1 MAVCATIFQEL
12 WQFTALFCI
21 IAQIHLTQVYSGI
34 FPANALRARATTP
47 CQGKIFPNPVSKKN
61 SRPGISARTGIYF
74 CFDYN
79 REHYGRATGEATAVP
94 LIFILSYVTSRK
106 RPV

>member
-47 CQGKIFPNPVSKKN
+47 CQGKIFPNPVSKKKIPVQA
-61 SRPGISARTGIYF
+61 SVPG
-74 CFDYN
+74 
-79 REHYGRATGEATAVP
+79 REY
-94 LIFILSYVTSRK
+94 ILF
-106 RPV
+106 